1 MLLNKLKIKK
11 IIMKKLF
18 LLLTVITVS
27 FGAIAQKGK
36 VTSAQSFIDQQM
48 LDKAKEAI
56 DQALADE
63 KSMNWFNTFF
73 VKGKLCQAIFDA
85 DNPKYNAYYADPLAE
100 AYASYEK
107 AMQLDTKGATK
118 KKIIAQMIYNSLAQQ
133 LYAQGSKKFQD
144 SDYEGALKAFSV
156 QIKINESDMYAGG
169 IDTGMYFNAGLAA
182 QNAGKHTEAIK

>member
-1 MLLNKLKIKK
+1 MSLNKLKIKK

-18 LLLTVITVS
+18 LLLAVITIS

-56 DQALADE
+56 DQALTNE
-63 KSMNWFNTFF
+63 KSMNWFNTYF
-73 VKGKLCQAIFDA
+73 VKGKLCQAIFAA

-107 AMQLDTKGATK
+107 AMQLDTKGGTK
-118 KKIIAQMIYNSLAQQ
+118 KKIIAQMIYNSLAQD
-133 LYAQGSKKFQD
+133 LYAQGSKKFAD
-144 SDYEGALKAFSV
+144 DDYEGALKAFSV
-156 QIKINESDMYAGG
+156 QIKINESDIICRRYRYRNVFQCR
-169 IDTGMYFNAGLAA
+169 TRC
-182 QNAGKHTEAIK
+182 TECQKI